1 MNQRLIESAQRVEYF
16 QTLRFARNTKNGE
29 FVSSN
34 QITKEVVHKIA
45 DLAKL
50 ELTDKEI
57 GDFAER
63 FTAIFEHF
71 QKLSKVNTEGIEP
84 LVTPAPIGFAPRED
98 VVQKGLGGERSLMN
112 APEKQGNLFKVPPV
126 VG

>member
-1 MNQRLIESAQRVEYF
+1 M
-16 QTLRFARNTKNGE
+16 
-29 FVSSN
+29 SSN
-34 QITKEVVHKIA
+34 EITKEVVHKIA

-50 ELTDKEI
+50 ELTDQEI

-63 FTAIFEHF
+63 FTAIFDHF
-71 QKLSKVNTEGIEP
+71 QKLSKVNTDGIEP
-84 LVTPAPIGFAPRED
+84 LVTPAPITFTPRED
-98 VVQKGLGGERSLMN
+98 VVAKGLGGELSIKN